1 MSGRKNQGVF
11 HAVFGNRGGFRLG
24 NVPAETRNLLS
35 VTDLVG
41 ADPVG
46 DSSRGGL
53 VRLAVVERSS
63 RRVLRGWQR

>member
-11 HAVFGNRGGFRLG
+11 YVAFGNRGGFRLG
-24 NVPAETRNLLS
+24 DVPAETRHLLS
-35 VTDLVG
+35 VPDLVG

-46 DSSRGGL
+46 SFGRSRL

-63 RRVLRGWQR
+63 RRVLRRRQR